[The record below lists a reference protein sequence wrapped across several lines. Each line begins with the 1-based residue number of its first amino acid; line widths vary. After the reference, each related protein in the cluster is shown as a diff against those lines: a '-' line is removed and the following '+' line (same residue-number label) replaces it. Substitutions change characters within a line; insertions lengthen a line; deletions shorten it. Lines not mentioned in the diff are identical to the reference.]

1 MNPELITDVVEKPW
15 LLVLSVVLPVLFV
28 LLLRRARRTRAQR
41 LERLGNL
48 DVVRRLVP
56 PNVLGSSAWRAV
68 RLGAAAL
75 LAGIALAGPRWGVE
89 RTTVRSTGVD
99 LVLAVDASLSMLA
112 TDERPSRLERVKQ
125 EIRRLR
131 ALSPGDRVGL
141 LAFAGRSYVLSPI
154 TVDGGALD
162 LFLDNLDPSV
172 VGQAGSSIAQTIA
185 QGTSLLAL
193 TKSGADRALVIL
205 SDGEAFEPQDEI
217 LASARR
223 AKEQGVSLVTVGF
236 GTTQGSTI
244 PVREGNRVTEKKD
257 DAGQVVTTHYKPE
270 VLQAA
275 AAAATG
281 TFIPAESNDKAARI
295 KSALARLRTQSR
307 AALGGEDRTPR
318 YQWFLL
324 PAVLLLWLDTVLGGR
339 RGRRRR
345 EVAAAETAVAASL
358 LLVVLTACGGSQQ
371 AVDASAAYKA
381 KDYRRAASLFAQTIR
396 NGDRTPGALYNYG
409 TALIAAD
416 SLAAAAEVLER
427 SVERA
432 DPEVRYRGRFNKGL
446 THLVRG
452 LPSKD
457 STSAAATVAA
467 ATGVPNDSASAQL
480 KLALAD
486 YKRVLIQRPTDLD
499 AKWNYELALEKQKSG
514 GGGGGGGGQSNAS
527 EAPSKQEPKPQPT
540 LAQRQAEQLLGSAER
555 EEREVQS
562 KKQKQNR
569 PEPPPGGKDW

>member
-15 LLVLSVVLPVLFV
+15 LLVLAVVLPVLFV

-41 LERLGNL
+41 LERLGSL

-56 PNVLGSSAWRAV
+56 PNVLGSSGWRAV

-75 LAGIALAGPRWGVE
+75 LAGIALAGPRWGIE

-172 VGQAGSSIAQTIA
+172 VGQAGSSIAQAIA

-396 NGDRTPGALYNYG
+396 NGDRTPGALYNLS
-409 TALIAAD
+409 LI
-416 SLAAAAEVLER
+416 
-427 SVERA
+427 
-432 DPEVRYRGRFNKGL
+432 
-446 THLVRG
+446 H
-452 LPSKD
+452 
-457 STSAAATVAA
+457 
-467 ATGVPNDSASAQL
+467 
-480 KLALAD
+480 
-486 YKRVLIQRPTDLD
+486 I
-499 AKWNYELALEKQKSG
+499 
-514 GGGGGGGGQSNAS
+514 
-527 EAPSKQEPKPQPT
+527 
-540 LAQRQAEQLLGSAER
+540 
-555 EEREVQS
+555 
-562 KKQKQNR
+562 
-569 PEPPPGGKDW
+569 